1 MKHKEI
7 LYLSSES
14 KLDFKSFFDG
24 YAFFGI
30 DLVIGNQGFQQLS
43 EKTNTRDKYEDGN
56 YLLLEQQDNDSY
68 QLSRDYH
75 GYYPIFYYQSEGYW
89 CISNSIIY
97 MVERLK
103 EQGRSISFNA
113 PNVEIWKS
121 HLSFALQLTS
131 HHTFVNEIK
140 VLPVNSDIV
149 ISKDHTNSEI
159 ALVKRERDPKSKQ
172 SYREALIDCLEVW
185 RGRYLTIMSNK
196 KMGLRHDLTGGLDSR
211 CLFSFMVSNID
222 AVRDARQDSR
232 FRINSESQHQEDFKI
247 AKRLVSLFDL
257 DLNAKI
263 NDDYNSA
270 KVAASESYAVWKY
283 FNVGRYA
290 PIVFPLTDFSPHYL
304 EMGGEGGGDN
314 RAFYVGT
321 VGVGGKYRSLPEY
334 LERYKP
340 FFTSE
345 TRYLQW
351 IDQVNQSAYALNHDY
366 HIGVSILHYR
376 EFRSNHHTAKN
387 PKSRFKVA
395 PLGSKYF
402 DRLCQLSDEDALQ
415 SGQVFYDVLYNNN
428 KKLLYIP
435 FDQPSKAI
443 KDRNIKKLTVVD
455 AKKAENPGT
464 IYCSDNEAPSDLF
477 CEIPIESNTTDAR
490 SPLQILHDEALASLD
505 NNQSLI
511 KYYFGKASID
521 MFHQRFKSIDFAK
534 VRNNLHGKG
543 SFLHALMVIQVIS
556 ETK

>member
-14 KLDFKSFFDG
+14 KLDFQSFFDG

-43 EKTNTRDKYEDGN
+43 KKTDNRDKYEDGN
-56 YLLLEQQDNDSY
+56 YLLIERQDNDSY

-75 GYYPIFYYQSEGYW
+75 GYYPIFYYQSEDYW

-121 HLSFALQLTS
+121 HLAFALQLTS

-149 ISKDHTNSEI
+149 ITKDHANSDI
-159 ALVKRERDPKSKQ
+159 ALVKREPSPKHKQ
-172 SYREALIDCLEVW
+172 SYREALIECLEVW
-185 RGRYLTIMSNK
+185 RGRYLTIMSNNK
-196 KMGLRHDLTGGLDSR
+196 IALHHDLTGGLDSR
-211 CLFSFMVSNID
+211 CLLSFIVSNID
-222 AVRDARQDSR
+222 AAKGANQDNQL
-232 FRINSESQHQEDFKI
+232 RINSESQHTEDFKI

-257 DLNAKI
+257 SVNAKI
-263 NDDYNSA
+263 NDDYKSA
-270 KVAASESYAVWKY
+270 SVDASESYAVWKY
-283 FNVGRYA
+283 FNIGRYA
-290 PIVFPLTDFSPHYL
+290 PIIFRLTDFSPHYL
-304 EMGGEGGGDN
+304 EMGGEGGEDN

-321 VGVGGKYRSLPEY
+321 AGGKYRSLPEY

-402 DRLCQLSDEDALQ
+402 DRLCQLSDDDALQ
-415 SGQVFYDVLYNNN
+415 SGQVFYDVLYNNH

-435 FDQPSKAI
+435 FDRPSKAI
-443 KDRNIKKLTVVD
+443 KDKNIKKLTVVE
-455 AKKAENPGT
+455 AKKAKNPGM
-464 IYCSDNEAPSDLF
+464 IYWSDDETASDLF
-477 CEIPIESNTTDAR
+477 CEMPIESSDIDVR
-490 SPLQILHDEALASLD
+490 SPLQILHDEALASLN

-511 KYYFGKASID
+511 EYYFGKPAVAE
-521 MFHQRFKSIDFAK
+521 FYKCFESIDFKKA
-534 VRNNLHGKG
+534 RNNLHSQG
-543 SFLHALMVIQVIS
+543 SFLHALMVIQIIS
-556 ETK
+556 EAK